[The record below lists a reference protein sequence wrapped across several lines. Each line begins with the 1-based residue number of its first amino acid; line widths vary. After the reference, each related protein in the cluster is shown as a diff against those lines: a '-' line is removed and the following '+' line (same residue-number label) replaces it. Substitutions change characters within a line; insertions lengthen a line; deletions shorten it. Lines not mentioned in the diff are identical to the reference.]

1 MAKAATRKAWK
12 YDVHPSVQMLESVIE
27 GMQQKTGRSLEQW
40 VEFVNKK
47 GPKDHKERL
56 AWLKGEHGLGAN
68 YASWIAGRS
77 AGKAEDFETADE
89 YLSHA
94 QDYVDQMYA
103 GPKEHLREIYDTILD
118 FARKMG
124 KDIRVS
130 PCRTIVPVYRN
141 HVIAQIKPTT
151 RTRIDLGL
159 ALKDTRTPK
168 RLINTGG
175 FEKKDRISHRIE
187 IASVEDFDDEAKRWM
202 KIAYEMDA

>member
-1 MAKAATRKAWK
+1 MPKAATHKTWK
-12 YDVHPSVQMLESVIE
+12 YDVHPSVRMLESVIN

-40 VEFVNKK
+40 VELVNKK
-47 GPKDHKERL
+47 GPRDQKERL
-56 AWLKGEHGLGAN
+56 AWLKSEHGLGTN
-68 YASWIAGRS
+68 YASWIAGQS
-77 AGKAEDFETADE
+77 AGKNEEFETADE

-94 QDYVDQMYA
+94 QDYIDQMYA
-103 GPKEHLREIYDTILD
+103 GPKEHLREIYDEILT
-118 FARKMG
+118 FAKTMG

-130 PCRTIVPVYRN
+130 PCRTIVPIYRN

-187 IASVEDFDDEAKRWM
+187 IASVKDFDDEAKRWI
-202 KIAYEMDA
+202 KAAYDMDA